1 MDSDKSK
8 KPEEE
13 EKKKDEEGQEAP
25 SDALSRT
32 PEELEEEEKQSGDSE
47 PEEEPEKKVSPIK
60 KFFRKV
66 NVYFL
71 IFILV
76 VVVAGAITVVNYLNS
91 QKDPV
96 LPTVGSQELS
106 EETLQQLS
114 NTDAS
119 VGNTSQTLT
128 IQGNAVIAGQTLM
141 RGNLNVA
148 GNIQA
153 GGSLRAPTV
162 TISGQSNL
170 GATQINSLQVAQNT
184 ALQGS
189 TTLRDLSVS
198 GASTFSGG
206 MTASQITVTRLIMSG
221 NAVLQVPNHVSFTGP
236 TPGIASNS
244 TGLGNGGSASL
255 SGSDTAGVI
264 NINTGNNTAPGCFAR
279 VTFQQAFPSQP
290 RVIVGPVGAAAGQT
304 QYYVDRNTSG
314 FSICTAIAAPANQSF
329 AFDYFVTF

>member
-8 KPEEE
+8 KPEDDKPE
-13 EKKKDEEGQEAP
+13 EKEERQAP
-25 SDALSRT
+25 ADALSKT
-32 PEELEEEEKQSGDSE
+32 PEELEEEEKASGEESS
-47 PEEEPEKKVSPIK
+47 EEEPEKKVSPLK
-60 KFFRKV
+60 KFLRKV

-71 IFILV
+71 VFILV

-96 LPTVGSQELS
+96 VPTVASQEIS
-106 EETLQQLS
+106 EETLQQLANS
-114 NTDAS
+114 DAS

-162 TISGQSNL
+162 TISGDSNF
-170 GATQINSLQVAQNT
+170 GNTQINTLQVAQNT
-184 ALQGS
+184 AVQGS

-198 GASTFSGG
+198 GSSTFSGG

-221 NAVLQVPNHVSFTGP
+221 NAVLTVPNHVSFTGP
-236 TPGIASNS
+236 TPGISSISA
-244 TGLGNGGSASL
+244 GLGNGGSASL

-264 NINTGNNTAPGCFAR
+264 NISTGNNTAAGCFAR
-279 VTFQQAFPSQP
+279 VNFQQAFPSQP

-314 FSICTAIAAPANQSF
+314 FSICTANAAPANQTFS
-329 AFDYFVTF
+329 FDYFVTF